1 MLAKSLRN
9 KHRLHAAANALPY
22 GMLASSSRGYFSL
35 MDRVRDRL
43 QQPLRH
49 IKSFVEPDGQS
60 YESQLPE
67 TSRTYGNT
75 AANLSASV
83 THNALEMH

>member
-9 KHRLHAAANALPY
+9 KNRLQAAAQAAPY
-22 GMLASSSRGYFSL
+22 GLLAAQSRGYFSL

-60 YESQLPE
+60 YETQLPE

-75 AANLSASV
+75 AANLSAAV